1 MCTGRPF
8 SQRSQWIS
16 ALQRQESLRFA
27 SIRSSPVTVSRMR
40 RAKHSLRNF
49 LYVNGEEVEGI
60 PFAFAVRIRVEEVF
74 EGYQAPGADSF

>member
-1 MCTGRPF
+1 VYR
-8 SQRSQWIS
+8 
-16 ALQRQESLRFA
+16 AAVFA
-27 SIRSSPVTVSRMR
+27 TFPMDQCAAKAGIFTIRSIRSSPVTVSRMR